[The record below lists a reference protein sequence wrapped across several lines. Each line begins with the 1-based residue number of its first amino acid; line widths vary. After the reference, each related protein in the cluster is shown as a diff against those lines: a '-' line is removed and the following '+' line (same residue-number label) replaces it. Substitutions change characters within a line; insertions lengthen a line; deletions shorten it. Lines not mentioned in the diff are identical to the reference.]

1 MEDAGLAESTV
12 VMFVG
17 DHGYQVGYLGTR
29 VLVIIII
36 IPGRYLGTR
45 HPVIGG
51 VPLQMGEHTE
61 WMKYNNFEIS
71 HKAPMMLHVPGLI
84 EEVLE
89 CSL

>member
-1 MEDAGLAESTV
+1 MLGAVEDAGLGESTV

-29 VLVIIII
+29 
-36 IPGRYLGTR
+36 
-45 HPVIGG
+45 HPVIG

-89 CSL
+89 CSLKP

>member
-1 MEDAGLAESTV
+1 MIHSL
-12 VMFVG
+12 
-17 DHGYQVGYLGTR
+17 
-29 VLVIIII
+29 
-36 IPGRYLGTR
+36 
-45 HPVIGG
+45 
-51 VPLQMGEHTE
+51 LQLGEHAE